1 MITVS
6 KKELIRMIE
15 SVDSNVFNIKTTIEN
30 LLGSHH
36 KKDEIDLAIE
46 YSEGGIVPHK
56 KWNQKKYEER
66 MLKLIMKDK
75 PPGFMMHHP
84 FTREWIMKKPIPKT
98 KRLNKLNKGGKE
110 MKKEKI
116 KKVSTKEKL
125 EQLIKKL
132 KEPNTSGV
140 PSLIDIEFTKLGPI
154 SFCFLTDLN
163 RLPNAV
169 SLGIAVCS
177 NKDSFTKSESR
188 YIALKRAYRS
198 YRGRDK
204 TIETFSLITIKN
216 LQK

>member
-1 MITVS
+1 
-6 KKELIRMIE
+6 
-15 SVDSNVFNIKTTIEN
+15 
-30 LLGSHH
+30 
-36 KKDEIDLAIE
+36 
-46 YSEGGIVPHK
+46 
-56 KWNQKKYEER
+56 
-66 MLKLIMKDK
+66 
-75 PPGFMMHHP
+75 
-84 FTREWIMKKPIPKT
+84 
-98 KRLNKLNKGGKE
+98 

-116 KKVSTKEKL
+116 KEVSAKEKL

-132 KEPNTSGV
+132 KEPNTPGV

-204 TIETFSLITIKN
+204 TIETFSLITIKKLAKQDFL
-216 LQK
+216 LQTKLLFLRASPIWGRTVKKTQEQS

>member
-1 MITVS
+1 
-6 KKELIRMIE
+6 
-15 SVDSNVFNIKTTIEN
+15 
-30 LLGSHH
+30 
-36 KKDEIDLAIE
+36 
-46 YSEGGIVPHK
+46 
-56 KWNQKKYEER
+56 
-66 MLKLIMKDK
+66 
-75 PPGFMMHHP
+75 
-84 FTREWIMKKPIPKT
+84 
-98 KRLNKLNKGGKE
+98 

-116 KKVSTKEKL
+116 KEVSAKEKL

-132 KEPNTSGV
+132 KEPNTPGV
-140 PSLIDIEFTKLGPI
+140 PSLIGIEFTKLGPI

-204 TIETFSLITIKN
+204 TIETFSLITIKKLAKIGFLITDKTSFFKSITYLGGN
-216 LQK
+216 SKKDSRAILDCLLEDQKRKNIDEKRKSIEKIEKSKRHE